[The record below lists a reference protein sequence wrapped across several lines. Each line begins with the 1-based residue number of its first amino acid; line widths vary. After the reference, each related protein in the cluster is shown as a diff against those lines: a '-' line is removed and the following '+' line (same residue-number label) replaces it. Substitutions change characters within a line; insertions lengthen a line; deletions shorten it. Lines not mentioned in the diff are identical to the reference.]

1 MAGYAISYAF
11 IGGAVLVAAIA
22 FLWGGQAKITVAA
35 LLLASILLSNIIF
48 MIHIDGLL
56 ATRQWTALFAAMDV
70 VLFIA
75 FADLYRRSNGLERTR
90 WAGALAI
97 FAVGMLAMDFLATAL
112 PQFAHGGRYAL
123 TLNILTIAAL
133 ASCLIFTIPRS
144 WDQAYGVLRI
154 KMLYLWSD
162 LFPRTMSVQVSDESG
177 ESEEVN
183 SELSGQEPSAVNRHI
198 GSKIREARIRAGT
211 TLEKLSAAIGVSPAQ
226 VQKYESGKNRVSAEA
241 LFNFA
246 KFFGLEVKFF
256 YEGLEAPS
264 RMRLVGDSNG
274 DSRR

>member
-1 MAGYAISYAF
+1 MATLPQLLEEDIQQ
-11 IGGAVLVAAIA
+11 IDD
-22 FLWGGQAKITVAA
+22 A
-35 LLLASILLSNIIF
+35 LHELLRQS
-48 MIHIDGLL
+48 DG
-56 ATRQWTALFAAMDV
+56 TTALVIDQGGFLITHNGDARQ
-70 VLFIA
+70 F
-75 FADLYRRSNGLERTR
+75 DLT
-90 WAGALAI
+90 
-97 FAVGMLAMDFLATAL
+97 
-112 PQFAHGGRYAL
+112 
-123 TLNILTIAAL
+123 TIAAL

-162 LFPRTMSVQVSDESG
+162 LFPRTMSVQASDESG

-183 SELSGQEPSAVNRHI
+183 SELSGQEPSAINRHI
-198 GSKIREARIRAGT
+198 GSKIREARIRAGM